1 MEENITQ
8 GDYQE
13 VAFKPSALTNTRPLP
28 PKTASPSLSLSCI
41 MGNLSAIV
49 TNNDENAAN
58 IEVTGAITRNLTSV
72 PSGQTTIL
80 YASGQL
86 LGLVTVRARATADG
100 KASSSLISRTYNMDF
115 CSFM

>member
-1 MEENITQ
+1 VEENITQ

-28 PKTASPSLSLSCI
+28 PKTASPSLSLDCMNGI
-41 MGNLSAIV
+41 LSAIV

-86 LGLVTVRARATADG
+86 LGLVTVRAIATADG
-100 KASSSLISRTYNMDF
+100 KAPSSLISRTYNMDF
-115 CSFM
+115 CSF